1 MYRVEKPLAEK
12 PYSKLTLGALTVLK
26 RGTLMM
32 KSFSTLLATATLA
45 LGTAVA
51 APAASQG
58 IGDET
63 LKKYVASAQQVA
75 VISQEYANRLS
86 STEGESNQQSL
97 LQEANDKMV
106 EAVQANGL
114 SVTEFNGIS
123 DAIEQDAALRERAQS
138 LAQ

>member
-1 MYRVEKPLAEK
+1 
-12 PYSKLTLGALTVLK
+12 
-26 RGTLMM
+26 MM

-51 APAASQG
+51 APAVSQG

-86 STEGESNQQSL
+86 STEGESNQQNL

>member
-1 MYRVEKPLAEK
+1 ML
-12 PYSKLTLGALTVLK
+12 
-26 RGTLMM
+26 

-45 LGTAVA
+45 LSTAVA

-63 LKKYVASAQQVA
+63 LQKYVASAQQVA
-75 VISQEYANRLS
+75 VISQEYASRLQ
-86 STEGESNQQSL
+86 STEAENERNNI

-106 EAVQANGL
+106 NAVQEQGL

-123 DAIEQDAALRERAQS
+123 DAIEQDSALRERVQAMTQKTDVPS
-138 LAQ
+138 N